1 MAFRIARGVKFLRQV
16 KGVSMAP
23 KPGKETGSESGAAEI
38 RRGWF
43 GGRRR
48 PAEGEAVAAQP
59 APPPP
64 PKRRKGGLVALFS
77 GLLTVSLI
85 AAVVIAGGIAV
96 ARKEFSSPGP
106 LVADKSVIIE
116 RGSTTEDIA
125 EQLEREGVISR
136 PFLLWTALF
145 VRDIQAKFS
154 SDEATKNRAKSGEYL
169 FRRQVTMN
177 EVIEIITS
185 GRSVEHTITIPE
197 GLTSEQIVE
206 RLKENDL
213 LVGEISQ
220 IPAEGTLLPDTYKIN
235 RGTPREALLARM
247 QREQRRVLQDIWN
260 RRSKETPLKNPRELV
275 TLASIVE
282 KETGRADERSRV
294 AGVFINRLNRNMK
307 LQSDPT
313 IIYGLVGG
321 KATLGRGILRS
332 EIERPTPYNTYVING
347 LPPGP
352 IANPG
357 RAAMEATANPSR
369 TKDVFFVADGT
380 GGHAFAETLEQ
391 HNRNVARWR
400 QIEASRAGQ
409 GTAPPADGNTA
420 PPAAAPP
427 AANRTNLE
435 APGLV
440 SPGTTGAVT
449 GFAPAPAVRP
459 APVAPAARPAN
470 PQQQGPRPTPAAPQ

>member
-1 MAFRIARGVKFLRQV
+1 M
-16 KGVSMAP
+16 
-23 KPGKETGSESGAAEI
+23 
-38 RRGWF
+38 
-43 GGRRR
+43 
-48 PAEGEAVAAQP
+48 
-59 APPPP
+59 
-64 PKRRKGGLVALFS
+64 ALFS
-77 GLLTVSLI
+77 GMMTLFLI
-85 AAVVIAGGIAV
+85 VAVITAGGYAV
-96 ARKEFSSPGP
+96 ARKEFSAPGP

-125 EQLEREGVISR
+125 EQLGREGIVAR
-136 PFLLWTALF
+136 PLLLWVSLF
-145 VRDIQAKFS
+145 LRDIQAKFTS
-154 SDEATKNRAKSGEYL
+154 EEASKGRAKSGEYL

-177 EVIEIITS
+177 EVIDIITS
-185 GRSVEHTITIPE
+185 GRSVEHTITVPE

-213 LVGEISQ
+213 LVGEIAQ
-220 IPAEGTLLPDTYKIN
+220 IPAEGSLLPDTYKIN

-260 RRSKETPLKNPRELV
+260 RRAKDIPLKNPRELV

-294 AGVFINRLNRNMK
+294 AGVFVNRLNRNMK

-321 KATLGRGILRS
+321 KATLGRGLLRS
-332 EIERPTPYNTYVING
+332 EIDRPTPYNTYVING

-369 TKDVFFVADGT
+369 TKDLFFVADGT
-380 GGHAFAETLEQ
+380 GGHAFSETLEQ

-400 QIEASRAGQ
+400 QIEATRGPATSPGETAPAL
-409 GTAPPADGNTA
+409 TAPPT
-420 PPAAAPP
+420 
-427 AANRTNLE
+427 ANRTSLDGNAPAGFV
-435 APGLV
+435 APG
-440 SPGTTGAVT
+440 TGGSVT
-449 GFAPAPAVRP
+449 GFAPAPT
-459 APVAPAARPAN
+459 APAAAARPQTPLRTA
-470 PQQQGPRPTPAAPQ
+470 PAGTTPAGTTAPRPGAPAP

>member
-1 MAFRIARGVKFLRQV
+1 
-16 KGVSMAP
+16 MAP
-23 KPGKETGSESGAAEI
+23 KPGKETGSEAETAEVK
-38 RRGWF
+38 RGWF

-64 PKRRKGGLVALFS
+64 KKRKGGLVALFS
-77 GLLTVSLI
+77 GLMTVSLI
-85 AAVVIAGGIAV
+85 AAVIIAGGYAV
-96 ARKEFSSPGP
+96 ARKEFASPGP

-116 RGSTTEDIA
+116 RGTTTEEIA
-125 EQLEREGVISR
+125 EQLGREGVVSR
-136 PFLLWTALF
+136 PFMLWVALF
-145 VRDIQAKFS
+145 IRDIQSKFA
-154 SDEATKNRAKSGEYL
+154 SDDTTKGRAKSGEYL
-169 FRRQVTMN
+169 FRRQVTMA
-177 EVIEIITS
+177 EVIDIITS
-185 GRSVEHTITIPE
+185 GRSVEHTVTIPE

-282 KETGRADERSRV
+282 RETGRADERSRV
-294 AGVFINRLNRNMK
+294 AGVFVNRLNRNMK

-321 KATLGRGILRS
+321 KATLGRGLLRS
-332 EIERPTPYNTYVING
+332 EIDRPTPYNTYVING

-369 TKDVFFVADGT
+369 TKDLYFVADGT
-380 GGHAFAETLEQ
+380 GGHAFAETLDQ
-391 HNRNVARWR
+391 HNHNVARWR
-400 QIEASRAGQ
+400 QIEASRGAGS
-409 GTAPPADGNTA
+409 GTSPAPAPDSTPAGTNRTSLE
-420 PPAAAPP
+420 PQAAPSFV
-427 AANRTNLE
+427 
-435 APGLV
+435 APGSVGPL
-440 SPGTTGAVT
+440 T
-449 GFAPAPAVRP
+449 GFAPTSPQPAARP
-459 APVAPAARPAN
+459 AAGAPAPAARPLPGA
-470 PQQQGPRPTPAAPQ
+470 PSRPATVTP

>member
-1 MAFRIARGVKFLRQV
+1 
-16 KGVSMAP
+16 MAP
-23 KPGKETGSESGAAEI
+23 KPGNETGSETEASDVK
-38 RRGWF
+38 RGWF

-64 PKRRKGGLVALFS
+64 PKKRKGGLVALFS
-77 GLLTVSLI
+77 GMMTLALI
-85 AAVVIAGGIAV
+85 ATVILAGGYAV
-96 ARKEFSSPGP
+96 ARKEFAVPGP

-116 RGSTTEDIA
+116 RGATTEDIA
-125 EQLEREGVISR
+125 EQLGREGVVSR
-136 PFLLWTALF
+136 PFMLWIALF
-145 VRDIQAKFS
+145 LRDVQAKFTA
-154 SDEATKNRAKSGEYL
+154 DEASKGRAKSGEYL
-169 FRRQVTMN
+169 FRRQVSMA
-177 EVIEIITS
+177 EVIDIITS

-220 IPAEGTLLPDTYKIN
+220 IPAEGSLLPDTYKIN

-260 RRSKETPLKNPRELV
+260 RRSKETPLKNQRELV

-294 AGVFINRLNRNMK
+294 AGVFVNRINKNMR

-321 KATLGRGILRS
+321 KATLGRGLTRA
-332 EIERPTPYNTYVING
+332 EIDRPTPYNTYVING

-369 TKDVFFVADGT
+369 TKDLYFVADGT

-400 QIEASRAGQ
+400 QIESSR
-409 GTAPPADGNTA
+409 GTAPGGGSAQDPNAPGTTA
-420 PPAAAPP
+420 PSS
-427 AANRTNLE
+427 ANRTSLDSQGGVPNFVTPGSAGPLSGF
-435 APGLV
+435 APAQSQPGARPQPV
-440 SPGTTGAVT
+440 SPGTTAPRPGAGT
-449 GFAPAPAVRP
+449 TRP
-459 APVAPAARPAN
+459 ATAIP
-470 PQQQGPRPTPAAPQ
+470 

>member
-1 MAFRIARGVKFLRQV
+1 
-16 KGVSMAP
+16 MAP
-23 KPGKETGSESGAAEI
+23 KPGSEPGSEAEASEVK
-38 RRGWF
+38 RGWF

-48 PAEGEAVAAQP
+48 PSEGEAVSAQP

-64 PKRRKGGLVALFS
+64 PRKKRKGGLVALFS
-77 GLLTVSLI
+77 GMMTLFLI
-85 AAVVIAGGIAV
+85 VAVITAGGYAV
-96 ARKEFSSPGP
+96 ARKEFSAPGP

-125 EQLEREGVISR
+125 EQLGREGIVSR
-136 PFLLWTALF
+136 PLLLWVSLF
-145 VRDIQAKFS
+145 LRDIQAKFTAE
-154 SDEATKNRAKSGEYL
+154 EASKGRAKSGEYL

-177 EVIEIITS
+177 EVIDIITS

-213 LVGEISQ
+213 LVGEIAQ
-220 IPAEGTLLPDTYKIN
+220 IPAEGSLLPDTYKIN
-235 RGTPREALLARM
+235 RGTAREALLARM

-260 RRSKETPLKNPRELV
+260 RRAKDIPLKNPRELV

-294 AGVFINRLNRNMK
+294 AGVFVNRLNRNMK

-321 KATLGRGILRS
+321 KATLGRGLLRS
-332 EIERPTPYNTYVING
+332 EIDRATPYNTYVING

-369 TKDVFFVADGT
+369 TKDLFFVADGT
-380 GGHAFAETLEQ
+380 GGHAFSETLEQ

-400 QIEASRAGQ
+400 QIEATRGPATSPGETAPVL
-409 GTAPPADGNTA
+409 TAPPT
-420 PPAAAPP
+420 
-427 AANRTNLE
+427 ANRTSLDGNAPAGFV
-435 APGLV
+435 APG
-440 SPGTTGAVT
+440 TGGSVT
-449 GFAPAPAVRP
+449 GFAPAPA
-459 APVAPAARPAN
+459 APAAAIRPQA
-470 PQQQGPRPTPAAPQ
+470 PLRTTPATTTPSGTTPSATPPRPGTPAP